1 MKNSN
6 KKKKNSKKELSQ
18 NTELRVFSIRI
29 KNDKL
34 EKELKHLLF
43 TYKHFENI
51 LLILISQNYNLYK
64 DGKDTND
71 FKLLTSPQLMRN
83 ALYDYNSKHS
93 TQLEYLK
100 NKYKDNQLWQA
111 LKETAKKLKPHN
123 VVEIIKR
130 VKANFKTY
138 FTNLE
143 TYKQNPNLFTGMP
156 KPPKPKKLSK
166 IIDYSVELDKYN
178 SLSFTRLEKENL
190 VGINLSDHMVYI
202 HIDKRQIEKL
212 AEVSKLYS
220 ARLVYDNDNLYL
232 QISYLK
238 NISRFTSHV
247 SHKYASIDIGVNN
260 LMAVF
265 VDDETTSSLIVDGKP
280 FKDYNSKFNRL
291 IPKLNESK
299 SKEVAEWAVSKTG
312 SKYPAKYTEKGKKI
326 GKFISYL
333 YAKRNR
339 FFHDQFHK
347 MAKRVVEYLYLH
359 GITDLFIS
367 RNLAELKNN
376 GECNLDKATKQS
388 FIQIPFI
395 KLLQNIEYKAQEYGI
410 NVHYVDER
418 YTSKASCISDDI
430 ESIQES
436 PDLTNAF
443 NGRRVKRGLF
453 LDTIINKVFNADIN
467 GAVNHIKVAT
477 GKSFRWLKN
486 KLFKLCNPIKIKSDY
501 EFCRLLKNLQNSGS
515 GNSVPF
521 IGVEASQS
529 NKLIENIS
537 FC

>member
-6 KKKKNSKKELSQ
+6 KKKKNSKKELSK

-51 LLILISQNYNLYK
+51 LLILISQNYNLYR

-71 FKLLTSPQLMRN
+71 FGLLTSPQLMRN

-100 NKYKDNQLWQA
+100 DKYKDNQLWQA

-123 VVEIIKR
+123 VVGIIKR

-143 TYKQNPNLFTGMP
+143 AYKQNPNLFTGMP

-166 IIDYSVELDKYN
+166 ITDYSVELDKYN
-178 SLSFTRLEKENL
+178 SLSFAKLEKENL
-190 VGINLSDHMVYI
+190 IGINLSNSMTYI
-202 HIDKRQIEKL
+202 HVDKKQVEKL
-212 AEVSKLYS
+212 TEMSKLYS
-220 ARLVYDNDNLYL
+220 AKLVYNNGDLYL
-232 QISYLK
+232 QINYLK
-238 NISRFTSHV
+238 DISHSTSYV
-247 SHKYASIDIGVNN
+247 PHKYAGIDIGINN
-260 LMAVF
+260 LMTVF
-265 VDDETTSSLIVDGKP
+265 IDDETTSSLIVDGKP
-280 FKDYNSKFNRL
+280 FKNYNSKFNRL
-291 IPKLNESK
+291 ISKLNEAK
-299 SKEVAEWAVSKTG
+299 SKEVVEWAVSKSG

-367 RNLAELKNN
+367 KNLAELKNN
-376 GECNLDKATKQS
+376 GECNLNKSTKQN

-410 NVHYVDER
+410 NIHYIDER

-443 NGRRVKRGLF
+443 KGKRVKRGLF
-453 LDTIINKVFNADIN
+453 LDVVINKVFNADIN
-467 GAVNHIKVAT
+467 AAVNHIKVVT
-477 GKSFRWLKN
+477 GKSFEWLKN
-486 KLFKLCNPIKIKSDY
+486 KLFKPCNPIKIKSDY
-501 EFCRLLKNLQNSGS
+501 EFCRLLKNLWNSGS
-515 GNSVPF
+515 GKSVLF
-521 IGVEASQS
+521 IGTEASLS